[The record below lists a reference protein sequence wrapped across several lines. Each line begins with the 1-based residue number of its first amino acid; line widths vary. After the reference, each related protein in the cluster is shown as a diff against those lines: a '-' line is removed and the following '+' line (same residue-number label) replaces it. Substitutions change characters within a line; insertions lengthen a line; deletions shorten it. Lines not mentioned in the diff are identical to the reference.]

1 MKVLPIMDLKDIS
14 AIKRNLADKP
24 MQMLAFVLGI
34 NSALRP
40 GDLLS
45 IKVASVRGQTIG
57 HRVAI
62 KESKTGKSNI
72 FIITEVIKK
81 ALDDYFNSRELL
93 DDHYLFKSRVG
104 KNNHWTTC
112 RLHKLVKQWTSDIN
126 LTGVYGSV
134 TLRKTWAYHQRVT
147 YGVPIEI
154 ISNRLRH
161 STTAITRA
169 YISIQLDEVES
180 VLRDNAL

>member
-1 MKVLPIMDLKDIS
+1 
-14 AIKRNLADKP
+14 

-45 IKVASVRGQTIG
+45 IKVASVRGQNIG

-104 KNNHWTTC
+104 K
-112 RLHKLVKQWTSDIN
+112 KQPLVNMSAAQVS
-126 LTGVYGSV
+126 
-134 TLRKTWAYHQRVT
+134 
-147 YGVPIEI
+147 
-154 ISNRLRH
+154 
-161 STTAITRA
+161 
-169 YISIQLDEVES
+169 
-180 VLRDNAL
+180 